1 MPRPT
6 TALLA
11 LILLAAPPSRAAD
24 ECGERPAITVTGQ
37 GEVRTAP
44 DEAVLRLSVSSQA
57 RDLAPAKARN
67 DESVKATLALLKKAG
82 VEADQVQTDALEISP
97 LHTSPT
103 NGDKRELMGYLVK
116 KSIVVVL
123 RDLSRADAVLT
134 EAVQAGV
141 NGVEGFDLR
150 LADPR
155 PSKDKARALAIRAAK
170 EKARALAAEIGQ
182 TIGKAITITEE
193 ADRPWSGGFAS
204 NSLSLDR
211 SDDGGDGSFAAGQNV
226 VRARVTVR
234 FELQ

>member
-1 MPRPT
+1 MRYAT
-6 TALLA
+6 LL
-11 LILLAAPPSRAAD
+11 LSTLLVPVAHAGED
-24 ECGERPAITVTGQ
+24 CCERPSITVTGQ

-44 DEAVLRLSVSSQA
+44 DEAVLRLSVSTQA

-97 LHTSPT
+97 RYTSPT
-103 NGDKRELMGYLVK
+103 NGDKPELVGYLVK

-170 EKARALAAEIGQ
+170 EKALALAAEIGQ
-182 TIGKAITITEE
+182 TIGKAITITEGV
-193 ADRPWSGGFAS
+193 DQPFGTRFTNVVSF
-204 NSLSLDR
+204 DR

-226 VRARVTVR
+226 VRATVTVR